1 MEAGIFSF
9 AIHHV
14 FLVRNVSSS
23 TLPFSAGKRYYFDDF
38 ERNINTKD
46 GSVSDLD
53 YIFADGRWVALVRT
67 AGGNKTCYGVMTD
80 RQGSLMCLYTGEGV
94 VQTFS
99 YDAWGNRRNPLTGA
113 ALSDA
118 ELVSAN
124 RITTRGY
131 TGHEHL
137 DEMGLINMNARLYD
151 PKLGLFIS
159 VDPQADSYPGT
170 YPYAY
175 CEGDPMNRIDPDGM
189 DWYQN
194 ANGDLYWKE
203 GNKEIDG
210 YTNIGAFVSIRF
222 GEDNYLNFYQNGG
235 IRANQAINA
244 FELIA
249 SSSKLQNLLLGK
261 DSPLSEDSKSSLFN
275 SLNSRSMDAI
285 ARPIGE
291 AVVGLGAGELG
302 GAILG
307 KAIGWIV
314 GKVAGKA
321 VSQAGISE
329 YVYTKTA
336 AKHFSDIVKKGI
348 YKGEM
353 ARPYMNSPLTIQE
366 IMQAGKGIPDA
377 TFKGGV
383 NRKVPGVFRGT
394 QGIWELGIN
403 PKTKVIYH
411 FNFTH

>member
-175 CEGDPMNRIDPDGM
+175 CGGDPMNRIDPTGA

-194 ANGDLYWKE
+194 NETYYYTWFQ
-203 GNKEIDG
+203 GNQTREG
-210 YTNIGAFVSIRF
+210 YTYIGERGSVL
-222 GEDNYLNFYQNGG
+222 GE
-235 IRANQAINA
+235 
-244 FELIA
+244 FEPIIDDLLTNVFLRESLYSEGFTFDIVPNDKGA
-249 SSSKLQNLLLGK
+249 LLGSK
-261 DSPLSEDSKSSLFN
+261 ERDWDFFSEFINGTGPEFSVFLSDH
-275 SLNSRSMDAI
+275 
-285 ARPIGE
+285 P
-291 AVVGLGAGELG
+291 
-302 GAILG
+302 
-307 KAIGWIV
+307 
-314 GKVAGKA
+314 
-321 VSQAGISE
+321 
-329 YVYTKTA
+329 YTEEMKTA
-336 AKHFSDIVKKGI
+336 KDVRKGQQSIMNGESDI
-348 YKGEM
+348 
-353 ARPYMNSPLTIQE
+353 
-366 IMQAGKGIPDA
+366 
-377 TFKGGV
+377 
-383 NRKVPGVFRGT
+383 PGQIIEWPG
-394 QGIWELGIN
+394 N
-403 PKTKVIYH
+403 
-411 FNFTH
+411 

>member
-9 AIHHV
+9 VIHYV

-175 CEGDPMNRIDPDGM
+175 CGGDPMNRIDPTGE

-194 ANGDLYWKE
+194 NETYYYTWFQ
-203 GNKEIDG
+203 GNQTREG
-210 YTNIGAFVSIRF
+210 YTYIGERGSVLGEFEPIIDDLLTNVFLRESLYSEGFTFDIVPNDKGALLGSKERDWDFFSEFVNGTGPEFSVFLSDHPYTEEMKTAKDVREGQQSIMNGESDIPGQITEWPGNWGVWDVITTSSMAKQFIGRYRYDAFTSKD
-222 GEDNYLNFYQNGG
+222 GKYLNNV
-235 IRANQAINA
+235 I
-244 FELIA
+244 
-249 SSSKLQNLLLGK
+249 S
-261 DSPLSEDSKSSLFN
+261 DSKSMSSFFYHLYPSN
-275 SLNSRSMDAI
+275 KNPNRSKQKI
-285 ARPIGE
+285 FGTTYQFYIW
-291 AVVGLGAGELG
+291 
-302 GAILG
+302 
-307 KAIGWIV
+307 K
-314 GKVAGKA
+314 
-321 VSQAGISE
+321 S
-329 YVYTKTA
+329 
-336 AKHFSDIVKKGI
+336 KK
-348 YKGEM
+348 
-353 ARPYMNSPLTIQE
+353 
-366 IMQAGKGIPDA
+366 
-377 TFKGGV
+377 
-383 NRKVPGVFRGT
+383 
-394 QGIWELGIN
+394 
-403 PKTKVIYH
+403 
-411 FNFTH
+411 

>member
-175 CEGDPMNRIDPDGM
+175 CGGDPMNRIDPTGA

-194 ANGDLYWKE
+194 NETYYYTWFQ
-203 GNKEIDG
+203 GNQTREG
-210 YTNIGAFVSIRF
+210 YTYIGERGSVLGEFEPIIDDLLTNVFLRESLYSEGFTFDIVPNDKGALLGSKERDWDFFSEFVNGTGPEFSVFLSDHPYTEEMKTAKDVRKGQQRIMNGESDIPGQITEWPGNWGVWDALTTFSMAKQFIGSYRYDAFTSRD
-222 GEDNYLNFYQNGG
+222 GKYLNNV
-235 IRANQAINA
+235 I
-244 FELIA
+244 
-249 SSSKLQNLLLGK
+249 S
-261 DSPLSEDSKSSLFN
+261 DSKSMSSLLYHLYPSSKN
-275 SLNSRSMDAI
+275 
-285 ARPIGE
+285 P
-291 AVVGLGAGELG
+291 
-302 GAILG
+302 
-307 KAIGWIV
+307 
-314 GKVAGKA
+314 
-321 VSQAGISE
+321 
-329 YVYTKTA
+329 
-336 AKHFSDIVKKGI
+336 
-348 YKGEM
+348 
-353 ARPYMNSPLTIQE
+353 
-366 IMQAGKGIPDA
+366 
-377 TFKGGV
+377 
-383 NRKVPGVFRGT
+383 NRKQQKIMGT
-394 QGIWELGIN
+394 TYQFYIWQS
-403 PKTKVIYH
+403 KK
-411 FNFTH
+411 